1 MQSSQRYELTTTRTR
16 PSSATFVCQ
25 QKRSQSPKTQAEYRM
40 TSSKR
45 PVPLALALVVGFCT
59 ATLSESSFG
68 MDLFEIQVY
77 RDDINAPGHFGLEL
91 HANYTISGRQQ
102 AAYPGEQPPNHVAR
116 LTLEP
121 ALGITEFFELSAYLQ
136 NMMNDDGRYRFAGV
150 KLRGKFVLPER
161 YTHRFFL
168 GLNIE
173 FGRLPHAAE
182 QEEWSNE
189 FRPFAGWYNGHWLF
203 DVNPI
208 VGYALSGADKF
219 KPEFEPAGKLGFNTQ
234 YGFMLGAEYY
244 SGLGLLANPSP
255 LREQEHLLFA
265 TFDLAE
271 PAESGIEQP
280 WELNLGIG
288 KALTSATPQ
297 QWILKAIV
305 GRSF

>member
-1 MQSSQRYELTTTRTR
+1 M
-16 PSSATFVCQ
+16 
-25 QKRSQSPKTQAEYRM
+25 
-40 TSSKR
+40 
-45 PVPLALALVVGFCT
+45 
-59 ATLSESSFG
+59 ATLNLPASA

-77 RDDINAPGHFGLEL
+77 QNDLNLPGRFGLEV
-91 HANYTISGRQQ
+91 HANYTIAGRRQ

-121 ALGITEFFELSAYLQ
+121 ALGITEYFELGAYLQ
-136 NMMNDDGRYRFAGV
+136 NMMNDDGQYRFSGV

-161 YTHRFFL
+161 YTHRFFF

-173 FGRLPHAAE
+173 FGRVPHAAE
-182 QEEWSNE
+182 QAGWANE
-189 FRPFAGWYNGHWLF
+189 FRPIAGWYDGHWLF

-208 VGYALSGADKF
+208 FGYALSGADKF

-234 YGFMLGAEYY
+234 FGFMLGAEYY
-244 SGLGLLANPSP
+244 SSLGLLAAPSP
-255 LREQEHLLFA
+255 IREQDHLVFA

-271 PAESGIEQP
+271 PAESSIEQP

-288 KALTSATPQ
+288 KGLTSVTPQ